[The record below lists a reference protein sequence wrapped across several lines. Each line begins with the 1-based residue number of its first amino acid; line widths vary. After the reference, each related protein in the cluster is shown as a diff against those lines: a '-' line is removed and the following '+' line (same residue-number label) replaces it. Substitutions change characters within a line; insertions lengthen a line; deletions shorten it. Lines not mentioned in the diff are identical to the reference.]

1 MTSCLADLAAQE
13 GSLLTPT
20 ESIQVSA
27 LLAVRNRFQGYR
39 RKRLAL
45 AGSPASFI
53 RWLVV
58 LDGIADSIY
67 LLPRELSP
75 LDVSQ
80 LLAEQPFDRLMGDHP
95 NSVADTSLFDR
106 DHAHCAAKPE
116 LEGSLES
123 TLATKLLL
131 PTSGTTGVPK
141 FVAHTLE
148 ELSRPIR
155 RTSGRGKLHWGLLY
169 DPARFAGMQV
179 LLQSVLNGET
189 VLAPAAEWE
198 LTKKVEW
205 LAGHSCDALSATP
218 SLWRQIL
225 ACPASQL
232 LPLVQITLGG
242 EICDQPLLNALKR
255 RYPLA
260 RLTQI
265 YASTEAGVVFS
276 VHDEKPGFPAEW
288 LRVGTRNRKLRI
300 SADGTLEVTQA
311 SATAEEI
318 WIDTGDVVER
328 DGERVFFRGR
338 KSGLINVGGNKV
350 YPEEIETALNSLEG
364 VESVLVSARNSSLMG
379 SLLEAQIVPTA
390 SAPDDLADRVRL
402 YCRQFLP
409 RYKQPAFIKVV
420 HELPVN
426 TTGKRKRDWKT
437 NE

>member
-1 MTSCLADLAAQE
+1 MTRCLAELAAEE
-13 GSLLTPT
+13 GALITPR
-20 ESIQVSA
+20 ESICVSS
-27 LLAVRNRFQGYR
+27 LLAVRTRFKDCLG
-39 RKRLAL
+39 KRLAL
-45 AGSPASFI
+45 AGSPASLI
-53 RWLVV
+53 QWLVV
-58 LDGIADSIY
+58 LDGIADSIH

-80 LLAEQPFDRLMGDHP
+80 LLSEQHFDRLIGD
-95 NSVADTSLFDR
+95 SISATETSSFDR
-106 DHAHCAAKPE
+106 DHTHCATKPE
-116 LEGSLES
+116 LAGTLES
-123 TLATKLLL
+123 TLATKLFL

-141 FVAHTLE
+141 FVAHTFE

-155 RTSGRGKLHWGLLY
+155 RTSDRGMLHWGLLY

-179 LLQSVLNGET
+179 LLQSVLNGEI

-225 ACPASQL
+225 ACPESHR

-255 RYPLA
+255 RYPRA

-276 VHDEKPGFPAEW
+276 VQDAQPGFPAAW
-288 LRVGTRNRKLRI
+288 LQTGTRNRRLRI
-300 SADGTLEVTQA
+300 SVEGTLEVTRV
-311 SATAEEI
+311 STTAEES
-318 WIDTGDVVER
+318 WIDTGDAVER

-350 YPEEIETALNSLEG
+350 YPEEIEVALNSLEG
-364 VESVLVSARNSSLMG
+364 VESVLVSARSSSLMG
-379 SLLEAQIVPTA
+379 SLLEAQIVPSA

-420 HELPVN
+420 DELPVN